1 MMRFYELFVG
11 FRYLKSK
18 KSQGFISFKT
28 LLSIGIVFIG
38 VFILIVVTSVMNGFQ
53 VQIKDKILD
62 VDSHISVINMYG
74 EQDGSGVA
82 GYRDLVEKI
91 KTVPGVVSVD
101 PYIDGQALMR
111 HRENISY
118 IMIRGMGEGPGIPGT
133 LRKFFIEQKD
143 KPAAA
148 RGVYIGEEMSKV
160 YGIDAGDVLEL
171 IVPKGRLT
179 AREGVQPGL
188 GRFRVAGFFKTGY
201 YDYDTK
207 LVLMSLGE
215 SQRLFEVGDIALGL
229 GIKIGDIYAMNSI
242 AEKIQSMIGFEYVAR
257 TAEEKN
263 HNLFYALRLEKLIM
277 TIILF
282 LVIVSAG
289 FTIMGT
295 LAMVVMEKRKAVGI
309 LKSMGARPTSIM
321 VIFILEGFLIGL
333 IGTVSGLVAGLAA
346 AINLE
351 EIIMWIEMSINLLVS
366 HIYRVF
372 DLGTF
377 YKITIVP
384 TSVYYIDSI
393 PTVVE
398 VGFVVFIA
406 IFAVFLSTVAAIFPA
421 WQASRLNPVETM
433 RYE

>member
-1 MMRFYELFVG
+1 MKFYELFVG

-18 KSQGFISFKT
+18 KSQGFISFNT
-28 LLSIGIVFIG
+28 LLSMGIVFFG
-38 VFILIVVTSVMNGFQ
+38 VLILIVVTSVMNGFQ

-62 VDSHISVINMYG
+62 VDSHISVTNMYG
-74 EQDGSGVA
+74 ELDGRGVVA
-82 GYRDLVEKI
+82 YRDMARTIRGI
-91 KTVPGVVSVD
+91 KGVRSVD
-101 PYIDGQALMR
+101 PYIDGQGLLR
-111 HRENISY
+111 YRENITY
-118 IMIRGMGEGPGIPGT
+118 VMIRGIGDDGAVPHNLEKFMVEGAERVRARGIYIGHEMAR
-133 LRKFFIEQKD
+133 LYNIEQN
-143 KPAAA
+143 
-148 RGVYIGEEMSKV
+148 
-160 YGIDAGDVLEL
+160 DVLEI

-179 AREGVQPGL
+179 AREGVAPGL
-188 GRFRVAGFFKTGY
+188 GRYPVLGFFKTGY

-207 LVLMSLGE
+207 LILMSLGAA
-215 SQRLFEVGDIALGL
+215 QRLFEVGDIALGL
-229 GIKIGDIYAMNSI
+229 GVRIDDVYSMNMI
-242 AEKIQSMIGFEYVAR
+242 ASKIQSLIGFQYSAR

-321 VIFILEGFLIGL
+321 VIFILEGFLIGV
-333 IGTVSGLVAGLAA
+333 IGALSGLVVGLAA

-351 EIIMWIEMSINLLVS
+351 SIILWIERTLNQFMSWLYHALNL
-366 HIYRVF
+366 
-372 DLGTF
+372 GPF

-393 PTVVE
+393 PTEVE
-398 VGFVVFIA
+398 IGFVTFIV

-421 WQASRLNPVETM
+421 WQASRLRPVETM

>member
-1 MMRFYELFVG
+1 MRFYELFVG

-18 KSQGFISFKT
+18 KSQGFISFNT
-28 LLSIGIVFIG
+28 ILSMGIVFIG

-74 EQDGSGVA
+74 DLDGAGVRN
-82 GYRDLVEKI
+82 YRDMTASI
-91 KTVPGVVSVD
+91 KEVPGVRSVD
-101 PYIDGQALMR
+101 PYIDGQGLLR
-111 HRENISY
+111 YRENITY
-118 IMIRGMGEGPGIPGT
+118 VMIRGVGGPGGIPGN
-133 LRKFFIEQKD
+133 LRKFVIEPEKTV
-143 KPAAA
+143 PGA
-148 RGVYIGEEMSKV
+148 RGIYIGHEMSKI
-160 YGIDAGDVLEL
+160 YSIDKGDTLEL

-179 AREGVQPGL
+179 AREGVAPGL
-188 GRFRVAGFFKTGY
+188 GRYRVLGFFKTGY

-207 LVLMSLGE
+207 LILMSLGE
-215 SQRLFEVGDIALGL
+215 AQKLFEVGDIALGL
-229 GIKIGDIYAMNSI
+229 GIKLDDVYSMNEI
-242 AEKIQSMIGFEYVAR
+242 AARIQSMIGFQYVAR

-309 LKSMGARPTSIM
+309 LKSMGARPSSIM
-321 VIFILEGFLIGL
+321 IIFILEGFLIGL
-333 IGTVSGLVAGLAA
+333 IGSVSGLVIGLAA

-351 EIIMWIEMSINLLVS
+351 EIILWIELSLNVFMSHVYQLFS
-366 HIYRVF
+366 
-372 DLGTF
+372 LGTF

-393 PTVVE
+393 PTEVE
-398 VGFVVFIA
+398 IGFVTFIA

-421 WQASRLNPVETM
+421 WQASRLKPVETM